1 MARKKDVD
9 LYEKNP
15 FITQISGLKT
25 RAKRVTA
32 KGGKAIID
40 TTTGEVED
48 VAEIVSVHRVDNE
61 QFVKIFTSNLKQFFN
76 LKPTTYRMVQVL
88 LHQLGRARDRD
99 TVYLNV
105 SVAEQYFIS
114 TDQNPISKAS
124 YYNAMRELIQKGF
137 IAESTNPNLYW
148 INPALFFNGDRV
160 RFVKEYRNTDWRQQ
174 QLDLADQ
181 AVQIRIFRLTT
192 KAKRFDRFHE
202 GRTYTLPCNVCDL
215 APRSG

>member
-1 MARKKDVD
+1 M
-9 LYEKNP
+9 
-15 FITQISGLKT
+15 
-25 RAKRVTA
+25 
-32 KGGKAIID
+32 
-40 TTTGEVED
+40 
-48 VAEIVSVHRVDNE
+48 SVHRVDNE

-105 SVAEQYFIS
+105 SVAEQYLS
-114 TDQNPISKAS
+114 LPIRTRFQKHPITTPCANSSK
-124 YYNAMRELIQKGF
+124 KGF

-181 AVQIRIFRLTT
+181 AVQIPHFQT
-192 KAKRFDRFHE
+192 D
-202 GRTYTLPCNVCDL
+202 D
-215 APRSG
+215 

>member
-1 MARKKDVD
+1 MARKRT
-9 LYEKNP
+9 LIYEKNP

-124 YYNAMRELIQKGF
+124 YYNAMRELIK
-137 IAESTNPNLYW
+137 
-148 INPALFFNGDRV
+148 RV
-160 RFVKEYRNTDWRQQ
+160 HRREHQPEPL
-174 QLDLADQ
+174 LDKSR
-181 AVQIRIFRLTT
+181 AVFQRR
-192 KAKRFDRFHE
+192 
-202 GRTYTLPCNVCDL
+202 
-215 APRSG
+215 PRSVCEGIPQHRLATTATRPG

>member
-1 MARKKDVD
+1 M
-9 LYEKNP
+9 
-15 FITQISGLKT
+15 
-25 RAKRVTA
+25 TA

-124 YYNAMRELIQKGF
+124 YYNAMRELIQKGSSQ
-137 IAESTNPNLYW
+137 STSPNLYW

-181 AVQIRIFRLTT
+181 AVQIPHFQT
-192 KAKRFDRFHE
+192 D
-202 GRTYTLPCNVCDL
+202 D
-215 APRSG
+215 

>member
-1 MARKKDVD
+1 M
-9 LYEKNP
+9 
-15 FITQISGLKT
+15 
-25 RAKRVTA
+25 TA

-124 YYNAMRELIQKGF
+124 YYNAMRELIQKGSSQ
-137 IAESTNPNLYW
+137 STTPNLYW

-181 AVQIRIFRLTT
+181 AVQIPHFQT
-192 KAKRFDRFHE
+192 D
-202 GRTYTLPCNVCDL
+202 D
-215 APRSG
+215 

>member
-1 MARKKDVD
+1 M
-9 LYEKNP
+9 
-15 FITQISGLKT
+15 
-25 RAKRVTA
+25 TA

-114 TDQNPISKAS
+114 TDQNLISKAS

-137 IAESTNPNLYW
+137 IAEHQPEPLL

-181 AVQIRIFRLTT
+181 AVQIPHFQT
-192 KAKRFDRFHE
+192 D
-202 GRTYTLPCNVCDL
+202 D
-215 APRSG
+215 

>member
-1 MARKKDVD
+1 M
-9 LYEKNP
+9 
-15 FITQISGLKT
+15 
-25 RAKRVTA
+25 TA

-114 TDQNPISKAS
+114 TDQNPISSILLQRHA
-124 YYNAMRELIQKGF
+124 RTHPKGF

-181 AVQIRIFRLTT
+181 AVQIPHFQT
-192 KAKRFDRFHE
+192 D
-202 GRTYTLPCNVCDL
+202 D
-215 APRSG
+215 

>member
-1 MARKKDVD
+1 M
-9 LYEKNP
+9 
-15 FITQISGLKT
+15 
-25 RAKRVTA
+25 TA

-124 YYNAMRELIQKGF
+124 YYNAMRELIKKGF
-137 IAESTNPNLYW
+137 IAESTSEPL
-148 INPALFFNGDRV
+148 
-160 RFVKEYRNTDWRQQ
+160 
-174 QLDLADQ
+174 LDKSR
-181 AVQIRIFRLTT
+181 AVFQRR
-192 KAKRFDRFHE
+192 
-202 GRTYTLPCNVCDL
+202 
-215 APRSG
+215 PRSVCEGIPQHRLATTATRPG

>member
-1 MARKKDVD
+1 M
-9 LYEKNP
+9 
-15 FITQISGLKT
+15 KT

-40 TTTGEVED
+40 DHRRGRRCS
-48 VAEIVSVHRVDNE
+48 EIVSVHRVDNE

-181 AVQIRIFRLTT
+181 AVQIPHFQT
-192 KAKRFDRFHE
+192 D
-202 GRTYTLPCNVCDL
+202 D
-215 APRSG
+215 

>member
-1 MARKKDVD
+1 M
-9 LYEKNP
+9 
-15 FITQISGLKT
+15 
-25 RAKRVTA
+25 TA

-114 TDQNPISKAS
+114 TDQNPISKSILLQRHA
-124 YYNAMRELIQKGF
+124 RTHPKGF

-181 AVQIRIFRLTT
+181 AVQIPHFQT
-192 KAKRFDRFHE
+192 D
-202 GRTYTLPCNVCDL
+202 D
-215 APRSG
+215 

>member
-1 MARKKDVD
+1 M
-9 LYEKNP
+9 
-15 FITQISGLKT
+15 
-25 RAKRVTA
+25 TA

-61 QFVKIFTSNLKQFFN
+61 QFVKIFF
-76 LKPTTYRMVQVL
+76 KPEAIFQPEAPTYRMVQVL

-137 IAESTNPNLYW
+137 IAESTSEPLLDKSR
-148 INPALFFNGDRV
+148 AVFNGDRV

-181 AVQIRIFRLTT
+181 AVQIPHFQT
-192 KAKRFDRFHE
+192 D
-202 GRTYTLPCNVCDL
+202 D
-215 APRSG
+215 

>member
-1 MARKKDVD
+1 M
-9 LYEKNP
+9 
-15 FITQISGLKT
+15 
-25 RAKRVTA
+25 TA

-124 YYNAMRELIQKGF
+124 YYNAMANSSKKGSSQR
-137 IAESTNPNLYW
+137 APT
-148 INPALFFNGDRV
+148 
-160 RFVKEYRNTDWRQQ
+160 
-174 QLDLADQ
+174 
-181 AVQIRIFRLTT
+181 
-192 KAKRFDRFHE
+192 
-202 GRTYTLPCNVCDL
+202 RT
-215 APRSG
+215 SIG

>member
-1 MARKKDVD
+1 M
-9 LYEKNP
+9 
-15 FITQISGLKT
+15 
-25 RAKRVTA
+25 
-32 KGGKAIID
+32 
-40 TTTGEVED
+40 
-48 VAEIVSVHRVDNE
+48 SVHRVDNE

-124 YYNAMRELIQKGF
+124 YYNAMRELIKKGF

-148 INPALFFNGDRV
+148 INPRCFSTATAFGL
-160 RFVKEYRNTDWRQQ
+160 
-174 QLDLADQ
+174 
-181 AVQIRIFRLTT
+181 
-192 KAKRFDRFHE
+192 
-202 GRTYTLPCNVCDL
+202 
-215 APRSG
+215 

>member
-1 MARKKDVD
+1 M
-9 LYEKNP
+9 
-15 FITQISGLKT
+15 
-25 RAKRVTA
+25 TA

-88 LHQLGRARDRD
+88 LHQLGRARPRYGLSQRQRGG
-99 TVYLNV
+99 TVFHLYRSEPDFKSILLQRHARTHPKRV
-105 SVAEQYFIS
+105 HR
-114 TDQNPISKAS
+114 
-124 YYNAMRELIQKGF
+124 REHQPEPL
-137 IAESTNPNLYW
+137 L

-181 AVQIRIFRLTT
+181 AVQIPHFQT
-192 KAKRFDRFHE
+192 D
-202 GRTYTLPCNVCDL
+202 D
-215 APRSG
+215 

>member
-1 MARKKDVD
+1 M
-9 LYEKNP
+9 
-15 FITQISGLKT
+15 
-25 RAKRVTA
+25 TA

-124 YYNAMRELIQKGF
+124 YYNAMRELIQKGSSQR
-137 IAESTNPNLYW
+137 ANPNLYW

-181 AVQIRIFRLTT
+181 AVQIPHFQT
-192 KAKRFDRFHE
+192 D
-202 GRTYTLPCNVCDL
+202 D
-215 APRSG
+215 

>member
-1 MARKKDVD
+1 M
-9 LYEKNP
+9 
-15 FITQISGLKT
+15 
-25 RAKRVTA
+25 TA

-124 YYNAMRELIQKGF
+124 YYNAMRELIKKGF

-181 AVQIRIFRLTT
+181 AVQIPHFQT
-192 KAKRFDRFHE
+192 D
-202 GRTYTLPCNVCDL
+202 D
-215 APRSG
+215 

>member
-1 MARKKDVD
+1 M
-9 LYEKNP
+9 
-15 FITQISGLKT
+15 
-25 RAKRVTA
+25 TA

-181 AVQIRIFRLTT
+181 AVQIPHFQT
-192 KAKRFDRFHE
+192 D
-202 GRTYTLPCNVCDL
+202 D
-215 APRSG
+215 

>member
-9 LYEKNP
+9 LYEKNSVHNADFRIENP
-15 FITQISGLKT
+15 RQ
-25 RAKRVTA
+25 RVTA

-181 AVQIRIFRLTT
+181 AVQIPHFQT
-192 KAKRFDRFHE
+192 D
-202 GRTYTLPCNVCDL
+202 D
-215 APRSG
+215 

>member
-1 MARKKDVD
+1 M
-9 LYEKNP
+9 
-15 FITQISGLKT
+15 
-25 RAKRVTA
+25 TA

-61 QFVKIFTSNLKQFFN
+61 QFVKIFTSNLKQFFQPEAHDLSN
-76 LKPTTYRMVQVL
+76 GAGAVASVRSGARPRYGLSQRQRGGTVFHLYRSEPDFKSIL
-88 LHQLGRARDRD
+88 LQRHAR
-99 TVYLNV
+99 TH
-105 SVAEQYFIS
+105 
-114 TDQNPISKAS
+114 P
-124 YYNAMRELIQKGF
+124 KGF

-181 AVQIRIFRLTT
+181 AVQIPHFQT
-192 KAKRFDRFHE
+192 D
-202 GRTYTLPCNVCDL
+202 D
-215 APRSG
+215 

>member
-1 MARKKDVD
+1 MARKRT
-9 LYEKNP
+9 LIYTKNP

-114 TDQNPISKAS
+114 TDQNPISKHPITTPCANS
-124 YYNAMRELIQKGF
+124 SKKGSSQR
-137 IAESTNPNLYW
+137 APT
-148 INPALFFNGDRV
+148 
-160 RFVKEYRNTDWRQQ
+160 
-174 QLDLADQ
+174 
-181 AVQIRIFRLTT
+181 
-192 KAKRFDRFHE
+192 
-202 GRTYTLPCNVCDL
+202 RT
-215 APRSG
+215 SIG

>member
-1 MARKKDVD
+1 M
-9 LYEKNP
+9 
-15 FITQISGLKT
+15 
-25 RAKRVTA
+25 TA

-124 YYNAMRELIQKGF
+124 YYNAMRELIQGF

-148 INPALFFNGDRV
+148 INPAVFNGDRV
-160 RFVKEYRNTDWRQQ
+160 RFVKEYRNTD
-174 QLDLADQ
+174 LA
-181 AVQIRIFRLTT
+181 TT
-192 KAKRFDRFHE
+192 ATRP
-202 GRTYTLPCNVCDL
+202 G
-215 APRSG
+215 

>member
-1 MARKKDVD
+1 M
-9 LYEKNP
+9 
-15 FITQISGLKT
+15 
-25 RAKRVTA
+25 
-32 KGGKAIID
+32 
-40 TTTGEVED
+40 
-48 VAEIVSVHRVDNE
+48 HRVDNE

-124 YYNAMRELIQKGF
+124 YYNAMRELIKRVHRG
-137 IAESTNPNLYW
+137 STSEPLLDKSR
-148 INPALFFNGDRV
+148 AVFNGDRV

-192 KAKRFDRFHE
+192 KAKGSTVFTKGALIRCHATCAIWPREAGSQICFYVHKNSGRECPGTPFRWTGLTARCRF
-202 GRTYTLPCNVCDL
+202 V
-215 APRSG
+215 

>member
-1 MARKKDVD
+1 
-9 LYEKNP
+9 
-15 FITQISGLKT
+15 
-25 RAKRVTA
+25 
-32 KGGKAIID
+32 
-40 TTTGEVED
+40 
-48 VAEIVSVHRVDNE
+48 
-61 QFVKIFTSNLKQFFN
+61 
-76 LKPTTYRMVQVL
+76 MVQVL

-181 AVQIRIFRLTT
+181 AVQIPHFQT
-192 KAKRFDRFHE
+192 D
-202 GRTYTLPCNVCDL
+202 D
-215 APRSG
+215 

>member
-1 MARKKDVD
+1 M
-9 LYEKNP
+9 
-15 FITQISGLKT
+15 
-25 RAKRVTA
+25 
-32 KGGKAIID
+32 
-40 TTTGEVED
+40 
-48 VAEIVSVHRVDNE
+48 HRVDNE

-181 AVQIRIFRLTT
+181 AVQIRIFRMTT
-192 KAKRFDRFHE
+192 KAKRVRPFSRRAHLYVAMQRVRS
-202 GRTYTLPCNVCDL
+202 G
-215 APRSG
+215 PRSG

>member
-1 MARKKDVD
+1 
-9 LYEKNP
+9 
-15 FITQISGLKT
+15 
-25 RAKRVTA
+25 
-32 KGGKAIID
+32 
-40 TTTGEVED
+40 
-48 VAEIVSVHRVDNE
+48 
-61 QFVKIFTSNLKQFFN
+61 
-76 LKPTTYRMVQVL
+76 MVQVL

-124 YYNAMRELIQKGF
+124 YYNAMRELIQKGSSQR
-137 IAESTNPNLYW
+137 APTNLYW

-181 AVQIRIFRLTT
+181 AVQIPHFQT
-192 KAKRFDRFHE
+192 D
-202 GRTYTLPCNVCDL
+202 D
-215 APRSG
+215 